1 MSGYLTLGDG
11 TFRPLHDGFVVGRV
25 AGCDLVIDDTKAS
38 RRHLRFVVA
47 GGVVELE
54 DLGSSNGTLLN
65 DKPVQKRML
74 RDGDRVRIGKT
85 ELVFREGAVPGAKP
99 AAAGPASVFAD
110 DDDLLGGDGPSVPAV
125 APPPPSPPSPPPL
138 ARPVPPPPAA
148 TNPAPPARP
157 APAAAVPPPPPAAPP
172 PPAPPKAVVEF
183 ADEVVEVRRA
193 EPTAANPAAAAA
205 KPEAARG
212 PGRIL
217 QFHKQEGGGGLL
229 GDDLAQV
236 GGPGKVLL
244 YLGALVL
251 CGGLFWLA
259 MGLMG

>member
-1 MSGYLTLGDG
+1 MSGYLTLADG

-38 RRHLRFVVA
+38 RRHLKFVVA

-74 RDGDRVRIGKT
+74 RDGDRVKIGKT
-85 ELVFREGAVPGAKP
+85 ELVFREGGVPGATP
-99 AAAGPASVFAD
+99 AATGSASVFAD

-125 APPPPSPPSPPPL
+125 APPPPVARPASPPPT
-138 ARPVPPPPAA
+138 AA
-148 TNPAPPARP
+148 SQPPPARP
-157 APAAAVPPPPPAAPP
+157 AAEPVVP
-172 PPAPPKAVVEF
+172 PPAPAAPAKAVVEF
-183 ADEVVEVRRA
+183 ADEVVEVRRT
-193 EPTAANPAAAAA
+193 EPIAAKPAALAA

-212 PGRIL
+212 PGRVL

-229 GDDLAQV
+229 GDDLRQV
-236 GGPGKVLL
+236 GGPVKVLL

>member
-1 MSGYLTLGDG
+1 MSGYLTLADG
-11 TFRPLHDGFVVGRV
+11 TSRPLHDGFVVGRV

-38 RRHLRFVVA
+38 RRHLKFVVA

-85 ELVFREGAVPGAKP
+85 ELLFREGAVPGAKP

-110 DDDLLGGDGPSVPAV
+110 DDDLFGGD
-125 APPPPSPPSPPPL
+125 
-138 ARPVPPPPAA
+138 
-148 TNPAPPARP
+148 
-157 APAAAVPPPPPAAPP
+157 APATPSVPPPPPARMAVPPPAGEPAVPPPARPTPAPVPPPPPPP
-172 PPAPPKAVVEF
+172 PPAPAKAVVEF

-193 EPTAANPAAAAA
+193 QEPAAAAKAAAGAA
-205 KPEAARG
+205 KSEAARG

-229 GDDLAQV
+229 GDDLRQV
-236 GGPGKVLL
+236 GGPVKALL

>member
-85 ELVFREGAVPGAKP
+85 ELLFREGAVPGAKP

-110 DDDLLGGDGPSVPAV
+110 DDDLLGGDGPSVPAS
-125 APPPPSPPSPPPL
+125 APPPPPPPPPQTPPP

-148 TNPAPPARP
+148 ANPAPPARP
-157 APAAAVPPPPPAAPP
+157 APAAAVPPP

-193 EPTAANPAAAAA
+193 EPTAAKPAAGAA

-251 CGGLFWLA
+251 CAGLFWLA

>member
-1 MSGYLTLGDG
+1 MSGHLVLADG

-38 RRHLRFVVA
+38 RRHLKFVVA

-85 ELVFREGAVPGAKP
+85 ELVFREGAVPGTKS

-110 DDDLLGGDGPSVPAV
+110 DDDLLGGDGPSVPA
-125 APPPPSPPSPPPL
+125 AAPSPPP
-138 ARPVPPPPAA
+138 A
-148 TNPAPPARP
+148 PARP
-157 APAAAVPPPPPAAPP
+157 APAPPAPANQAPSARPAAAAAVPPPPVPPP

-193 EPTAANPAAAAA
+193 AEPAAAKPAAGAA

-236 GGPGKVLL
+236 GGPAKLLL

>member
-1 MSGYLTLGDG
+1 VSGYLTLGDG
-11 TFRPLHDGFVVGRV
+11 THRPLRDGFVVGRV

-38 RRHLRFVVA
+38 RRHLKFVVA

-85 ELVFREGAVPGAKP
+85 ELVFHEGEVPGAKP
-99 AAAGPASVFAD
+99 VAAGPASVFAD
-110 DDDLLGGDGPSVPAV
+110 DDDLLGGDGPSVPVAATPPPAPPPARP
-125 APPPPSPPSPPPL
+125 APPPP
-138 ARPVPPPPAA
+138 APA
-148 TNPAPPARP
+148 NVAPPNRP
-157 APAAAVPPPPPAAPP
+157 APAAAVPPPPVPP

-193 EPTAANPAAAAA
+193 EPTAAKPAAGAA

-229 GDDLAQV
+229 GDDLGQV
-236 GGPGKVLL
+236 GGPAKLLL

-251 CGGLFWLA
+251 CAGLFWLA

>member
-1 MSGYLTLGDG
+1 VSGYLTLGDG

-110 DDDLLGGDGPSVPAV
+110 DDDLLGGDGPSVPAS
-125 APPPPSPPSPPPL
+125 APPPPPPPQAPPL

-157 APAAAVPPPPPAAPP
+157 APAAVVPPP

-193 EPTAANPAAAAA
+193 EPTAAKPAAGAAA
-205 KPEAARG
+205 PLLPFRSGRGGARRVPVASRRSPAAPASTTARA
-212 PGRIL
+212 P
-217 QFHKQEGGGGLL
+217 
-229 GDDLAQV
+229 LASAS
-236 GGPGKVLL
+236 PST
-244 YLGALVL
+244 
-251 CGGLFWLA
+251 
-259 MGLMG
+259 